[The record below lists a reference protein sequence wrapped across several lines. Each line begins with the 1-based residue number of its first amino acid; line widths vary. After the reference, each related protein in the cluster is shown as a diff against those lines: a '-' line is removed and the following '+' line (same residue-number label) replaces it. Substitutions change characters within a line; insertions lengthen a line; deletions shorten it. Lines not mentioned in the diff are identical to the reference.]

1 MTGQGKYAYYYDY
14 NYVSMGVV
22 CVCVSMGVVCACVSM
37 GVVCAFMYGCGSV
50 NLLEILNSNIS

>member
-1 MTGQGKYAYYYDY
+1 MHIIMY

-22 CVCVSMGVVCACVSM
+22 CVCVSM